1 LKLKRLRGFWQRER
15 GEKFREIEYEPT
27 SVRELLTE
35 MLDISKL
42 VADLAYSAL
51 LLDDKEIA
59 EEVTFLEQRMDTL
72 LYHVR
77 INAMLAAQNIDQAE
91 ALSGVL
97 QVAGAVED
105 ISNAASDIAQLV
117 HTSSDLSFLPGLLAK
132 ADEKINRLQLM
143 PDSPLANRT
152 VGDLHLETETGNRV
166 VAVRRSQKWYFG
178 IEPNFGFETDDVLLC
193 AGTADGFQH
202 LLRFA
207 KGEEAL

>member
-1 LKLKRLRGFWQRER
+1 MKLKRMRGFWQREK
-15 GEKFREIEYEPT
+15 GEQFREIEYTPT

-59 EEVTFLEQRMDTL
+59 EEVTYLERRMDTL
-72 LYHVR
+72 LYHMR
-77 INAMLAAQNIDQAE
+77 ISAKLAAQNIDEAE

-97 QVAGAVED
+97 QVARAVES

-117 HTSSDLSFLPGLLAK
+117 DTGSDLSFIPGLIAK
-132 ADEKINRLQLM
+132 ADEKINRL
-143 PDSPLANRT
+143 PVASGSPLSGRT
-152 VGDLHLETETGNRV
+152 VGELQLETETGNRV
-166 VAVRRSQKWYFG
+166 VAVRRQDKWHFG
-178 IEPNFGFETDDVLLC
+178 IESHFQMLEGDVMLC
-193 AGTADGFQH
+193 AGTADGFAH

-207 KGEEAL
+207 RGEEAL